1 MRRRDYRPNKQRP
14 REQSYRWAESLDR
27 SSLIKSAEVTH
38 GRGQF
43 LQKNLNA
50 ALRVQRTLEAK
61 ITVLQ
66 SERAAV
72 KAEYQRT
79 HPLRTLVV
87 TKLTGKSKGVDNN
100 LQEQI
105 RKIQL
110 KKYKFEGKEFSISE
124 LINHLRSHLHSNS
137 VSLSKIDGDLKAT
150 ESWEKEKETIRAAE
164 VREVEKARKV
174 KEKGERARR
183 QAALAAERLEKQR
196 KLAEIIKRKLRRDH
210 PCPYCSSSLGSNP
223 HADTPF
229 QWGFICRRKYDFCL
243 PTLQY

>member
-87 TKLTGKSKGVDNN
+87 TKLTGKSKGLDNN

-150 ESWEKEKETIRAAE
+150 ESWEK
-164 VREVEKARKV
+164 ARQV

-223 HADTPF
+223 HADHIYPVSVGGLSVEENMIF
-229 QWGFICRRKYDFCL
+229 V
-243 PTLQY
+243 

>member
-87 TKLTGKSKGVDNN
+87 TKLTGKSKGLDND
-100 LQEQI
+100 LQDQI
-105 RKIQL
+105 NKIQL
-110 KKYKFEGKEFSISE
+110 KKYKFEGEEFSISE
-124 LINHLRSHLHSNS
+124 LVNDLRSNLRQLYTLQLCSIGGMLGL
-137 VSLSKIDGDLKAT
+137 SLRG
-150 ESWEKEKETIRAAE
+150 RH
-164 VREVEKARKV
+164 
-174 KEKGERARR
+174 ERRR
-183 QAALAAERLEKQR
+183 QPDLSRCDRSPRMA
-196 KLAEIIKRKLRRDH
+196 
-210 PCPYCSSSLGSNP
+210 
-223 HADTPF
+223 
-229 QWGFICRRKYDFCL
+229 
-243 PTLQY
+243 

>member
-87 TKLTGKSKGVDNN
+87 TKLTGKSKGLDNN

-124 LINHLRSHLHSNS
+124 LVTFTFKLSFFIKNRWRFKSDRELGKGKRDNPCGRSQGGRKGTESEGEGRKS
-137 VSLSKIDGDLKAT
+137 SATSCPSCRKTRKAT
-150 ESWEKEKETIRAAE
+150 
-164 VREVEKARKV
+164 KV
-174 KEKGERARR
+174 GG
-183 QAALAAERLEKQR
+183 
-196 KLAEIIKRKLRRDH
+196 D
-210 PCPYCSSSLGSNP
+210 N
-223 HADTPF
+223 
-229 QWGFICRRKYDFCL
+229 
-243 PTLQY
+243 